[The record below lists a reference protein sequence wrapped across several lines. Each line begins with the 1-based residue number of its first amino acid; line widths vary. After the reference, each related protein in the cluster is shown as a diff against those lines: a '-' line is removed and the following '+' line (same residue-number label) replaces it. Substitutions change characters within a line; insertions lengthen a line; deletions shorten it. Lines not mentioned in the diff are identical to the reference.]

1 MTDCLQ
7 LLLRGTPIILISK
20 ILVKYSL
27 NCSLISF
34 HFHFSFKDVVN
45 NNTAQSLVDVKEFV
59 KLRDE
64 VRRDFSD
71 GKDMETDDQVPPG
84 EDEPDDHVRSEEEA
98 QAIKD
103 RICAKRKKIHKATV
117 VEVTNR
123 WTFEEGIKRP
133 YFHVKPLER
142 CQLKNWKEYL
152 DYEIEQGDLKR
163 ILVLFER
170 CLIACALY
178 DDFWMKLIRFLESKK
193 DDDYETEI
201 RDAYERAC
209 NIHHK
214 DKPSLHLMWSCFEEN
229 HENFHEAAEILEN
242 LEKNVPNLLQ
252 VAYRRINLERRRG
265 DFEKCAQ
272 LYEHY
277 IENAKNKNVA
287 GSLSIKYARFLHKI
301 KKDIDG
307 GLKVLKQA
315 LEKDSSNT
323 RVALQI
329 IDLALQRDTVDET
342 EIVETMD
349 SFMSR
354 DNIDPEQKV
363 LFAQRKVEFLEDFG
377 STAKGLQDAQRALQQ
392 AMSKANEHKK
402 KSG

>member
-1 MTDCLQ
+1 M
-7 LLLRGTPIILISK
+7 
-20 ILVKYSL
+20 
-27 NCSLISF
+27 
-34 HFHFSFKDVVN
+34 VN
-45 NNTAQSLVDVKEFV
+45 NNTAQSLVDVKEFI
-59 KLRDE
+59 KIREE

-71 GKDMETDDQVPPG
+71 GNLVETDDQVPPG

-117 VEVTNR
+117 AEVTNR

-152 DYEIEQGDLKR
+152 DFEIEQGDQKR
-163 ILVLFER
+163 VLVLFER

-178 DDFWMKLIRFLESKK
+178 DEFWLKLIRYLESNK
-193 DDDYETEI
+193 DNLIVSYEDETRE
-201 RDAYERAC
+201 AFERAC
-209 NIHHK
+209 NIHHP
-214 DKPSLHLMWSCFEEN
+214 DKPSLHMMWSCFEEN
-229 HENFHEAAEILEN
+229 NENFHEAAEILEN
-242 LEKNVPNLLQ
+242 LDKVCPNLLQ

-265 DFEKCAQ
+265 DFDKCAQ

-277 IENAKNKNVA
+277 IANAKTKNIA
-287 GSLSIKYARFLHKI
+287 GSLAIKYARFLHKI

-307 GLKVLKQA
+307 ALKLLKQT
-315 LEKDSSNT
+315 LEKDPSNT

-329 IDLALQRDTVDET
+329 IDMALQRETVDENEVI
-342 EIVETMD
+342 EIMDAFMQRENVEPD
-349 SFMSR
+349 
-354 DNIDPEQKV
+354 QKV

-377 STAKGLQDAQRALQQ
+377 STAIGLQESQKALQQ
-392 AMSKANEHKK
+392 ALAKANEHKK
-402 KSG
+402 KTG